1 MMDKRVILFQGDSIT
16 DASRNRTVERKN
28 CSLGDGYVT
37 MLAGQLSYEYPGIE
51 IINKGVSGNRIAD
64 TYGRWQED
72 ALNIKYDL
80 LSILIGINDVGFGIR
95 MGKGSDPERFEYIY
109 DRMLF
114 EATEKNPE
122 GKIVLCQ
129 PFVLKMDLS
138 SHVPFA
144 EFCNDIYADWNV
156 WSSDMERRAEV
167 VIKLSEKYHT
177 MYAPLWDSLREA
189 QKRIPVENLTF
200 DCVHLTATGNY
211 VIAQEWKR
219 VTKPFFERN

>member
-1 MMDKRVILFQGDSIT
+1 MDKRVILFQGDSIT

-37 MLAGQLSYEYPGIE
+37 MLAGQLSYEHPGIE
-51 IINKGVSGNRIAD
+51 IINRGVSGNRIAD

-80 LSILIGINDVGFGIR
+80 LSILTGINDVGFGIR
-95 MGKGSDPERFEYIY
+95 MGKGSDTERFECIY

-114 EATEKNPE
+114 EVTEKNPE

-138 SHVPFA
+138 SCVPSA
-144 EFCNDIYADWNV
+144 EFCNDIYTDWNV
-156 WSSDMERRAEV
+156 WSSDMERRVEV

-177 MYAPLWDSLREA
+177 MYAPLWDALREA

-200 DCVHLTATGNY
+200 DCIHLTATGNY

>member
-1 MMDKRVILFQGDSIT
+1 MDKRVILFQGDSIT

-37 MLAGQLSYEYPGIE
+37 MLAGQLSYEHPGIE
-51 IINKGVSGNRIAD
+51 IINRGVSGNRIAD

-80 LSILIGINDVGFGIR
+80 LSILTGINDVGFGIR
-95 MGKGSDPERFEYIY
+95 MGKGSDTERFECIY

-114 EATEKNPE
+114 EVTEKNPE

-138 SHVPFA
+138 SRVPSA
-144 EFCNDIYADWNV
+144 EFCNDIYTDWNV
-156 WSSDMERRAEV
+156 WSSDMERRVEV

-177 MYAPLWDSLREA
+177 MYAPLWDALREA

-200 DCVHLTATGNY
+200 DCIHLTATGNY